1 MGTQLSPS
9 EVAGVILDIIV
20 VCLLE
25 HNRKLHVLVSQF
37 SCLLKFETL
46 KLKLWENPHPSSH
59 HIRGMLWKAVS
70 DKQPPWRLN
79 KMVVNT
85 VDVTTLKC
93 DQCWVPNINI
103 SLELGRHFATVTKTG
118 YVQVTWSY
126 TEWKQGFKES
136 SGLLLEID
144 KNDGIASKVHK
155 YFIPSKKHEQKQK
168 NRERRR
174 WQ

>member
-9 EVAGVILDIIV
+9 EVAGVRLDIIV

-25 HNRKLHVLVSQF
+25 HNRKLPVLVSQF

-46 KLKLWENPHPSSH
+46 KWKLWEKGECYEKQCLISSLH
-59 HIRGMLWKAVS
+59 DVLIRWWWNA
-70 DKQPPWRLN
+70 
-79 KMVVNT
+79 
-85 VDVTTLKC
+85 VDVMTFKC

-126 TEWKQGFKES
+126 AEWKQGFKES